1 MTSEEL
7 VSHLR
12 VVPDFPVKG
21 IMFQDITTLLKD
33 PRCLAEMA
41 DRLYDFYK
49 DKGVTKV
56 VGVES
61 RGYILGACLA
71 MRLGAGFIMARKAGK
86 LPADVIS
93 ESYAKEYGKDAVEIH
108 ADALTPDDVVV
119 IHDDLLATGG
129 TTTAVCRLVRKF
141 GVKDMHLSFLINLTD
156 CPRIPD
162 FPSDLPLTSVLD
174 IIEHK

>member
-33 PRCLAEMA
+33 PGCLTEMA
-41 DRLYDFYK
+41 DRLYEFYK
-49 DKGVTKV
+49 DKGITKV

-71 MRLGAGFIMARKAGK
+71 MRLGVGFIMARKAGK

-93 ESYAKEYGKDAVEIH
+93 ESYAKEYGKDAIEIH
-108 ADALTPDDVVV
+108 SDAISPDDVVV

-129 TTTAVCRLVRKF
+129 TTTAVWRLVRKF
-141 GVKDMHLSFLINLTD
+141 GVKDIHLSFLINLTD
-156 CPRIPD
+156 CPRIPE
-162 FPSDLPLTSVLD
+162 FPSDAPLTSVLD